1 MIRCDALEVDEGI
14 TALHSQLDSLREWP
28 PAPPSPI
35 LSLALTPDSGGPLSG
50 ILSPMPTLR
59 ATAPPGELNLKPAK
73 PEAWNSSKHNAKPF
87 RNWVLNYLES
97 FAGTAFSKQVVF
109 VLSLTMHTKSQSWTN
124 THQDWLGNT
133 PARLLHSV
141 TVLLDDFVWKFSDRN
156 AAISTQHWINTTSQ
170 GQWSVAQFNND
181 WLVKVEE
188 VGYMDTLLLVSRY
201 LGHINKTIQEAIL
214 ALDVMPV
221 GLEATM
227 LATLD
232 REAYLIWKAGLVPV
246 MCSFQGISSNVQNNS
261 FTPPRPSPSTTAST
275 TNMSS
280 RFVTLTLPKISKK
293 VTDLDLIVAMT
304 KPFTSTKG
312 NEALCS
318 KMLANRICLLCR
330 WYKGHATGCPWGTE
344 HTWVTDMTS
353 PTSSM
358 IEEVKEEEGSDFLN
372 RGL

>member
-1 MIRCDALEVDEGI
+1 
-14 TALHSQLDSLREWP
+14 
-28 PAPPSPI
+28 
-35 LSLALTPDSGGPLSG
+35 
-50 ILSPMPTLR
+50 
-59 ATAPPGELNLKPAK
+59 
-73 PEAWNSSKHNAKPF
+73 
-87 RNWVLNYLES
+87 
-97 FAGTAFSKQVVF
+97 
-109 VLSLTMHTKSQSWTN
+109 MHTKSQSWTN

-232 REAYLIWKAGLVPV
+232 REAYLI
-246 MCSFQGISSNVQNNS
+246 
-261 FTPPRPSPSTTAST
+261 
-275 TNMSS
+275 
-280 RFVTLTLPKISKK
+280 
-293 VTDLDLIVAMT
+293 
-304 KPFTSTKG
+304 
-312 NEALCS
+312 
-318 KMLANRICLLCR
+318 
-330 WYKGHATGCPWGTE
+330 
-344 HTWVTDMTS
+344 
-353 PTSSM
+353 
-358 IEEVKEEEGSDFLN
+358 
-372 RGL
+372 